1 MGRSSPPG
9 DPSFG
14 IVNAESIVE
23 GIQNCHMSLEE
34 SRVRL
39 SPWMRLFDD
48 EDDTGGSST
57 NDDDGRRHRRGD
69 DGDAPSD
76 YGDHRAVE
84 EFSSCM
90 DRTFASVDE
99 LMSRLAD
106 GGLIPLDGVGRDNN
120 NEHYRNRDEDNVYLL
135 MASNCISKA
144 TEFICHHCLTLLE
157 ADSLDGPG
165 PLDDRGIPNHEVRIQ
180 PIMAHLSEL
189 ALRVTHIHATLV
201 PCDRNRDI
209 VDDTDTVTLQSIIE
223 GYSQYQRRCLR
234 ARSKL
239 AISSVADLRRAAS
252 SQNCHVSDL
261 LEAERIR
268 QQLEV
273 ALDDE
278 CDGIDGGRGD
288 GMDGT
293 AGVSRGQPH
302 AQAITVVL
310 GEASSLIQPLA
321 AWRDALDVQSENDDD
336 SVLLRRLCQDSI
348 ELLDMEA
355 QTLAA
360 TVGSWFSS
368 DQRGIAT
375 LDNDNDH
382 NNNATK
388 SDLLSIESSLEE
400 MAWICQLISRYCLYS
415 EQTVDRPGVTGGESR
430 LQDLLTEQSLHYS
443 TLETRLATLQF
454 GQALSLACPQHIEL
468 GRPSLQVPSIVEDT
482 HFICVRAI
490 ERAAGTR
497 SERAVWTVGHWVCEV
512 WGVDHS
518 GGMTGGGDGVNGV
531 YRALM
536 EGVGCSCESNPNE
549 TAINAAGLPSPKVE
563 NAFAAALLEAVDEDG
578 GQGDQNSS
586 RTGSATNSAPTSGGL
601 SSFFTREGRDRGL
614 QNMIDSEICA
624 LNGISAAFNACSA
637 LSGLFADLVEEHI
650 DEGATRTN
658 TCGAPSTKSPSMLTF
673 ARDELNSHSRSYRE
687 LLQQRVRALVTD
699 LCGGD
704 DVFDCDGKPC
714 LQNLR
719 LFIEKEVYNLD
730 SSSFRHL
737 EGVDRLES
745 EMIGPVRRSQIF
757 EEIRK
762 DKCDAAVVLQIA
774 EAVGSK
780 SAEIIL
786 QVLLQGKTHFNE
798 YGAMLLSKQVRLLQN
813 LLCGLVLE
821 SADPGSTDAVKVGS
835 SSISTFSI
843 LKQFSRVNQA
853 VSILQL
859 EKPSDW
865 LAFSYKVGESD
876 ETNLT
881 PDEIQKI
888 MGLRVDFSEEAI
900 ARVCIQIG

>member
-1 MGRSSPPG
+1 
-9 DPSFG
+9 
-14 IVNAESIVE
+14 
-23 GIQNCHMSLEE
+23 
-34 SRVRL
+34 
-39 SPWMRLFDD
+39 
-48 EDDTGGSST
+48 
-57 NDDDGRRHRRGD
+57 
-69 DGDAPSD
+69 
-76 YGDHRAVE
+76 
-84 EFSSCM
+84 
-90 DRTFASVDE
+90 
-99 LMSRLAD
+99 
-106 GGLIPLDGVGRDNN
+106 
-120 NEHYRNRDEDNVYLL
+120 
-135 MASNCISKA
+135 
-144 TEFICHHCLTLLE
+144 
-157 ADSLDGPG
+157 
-165 PLDDRGIPNHEVRIQ
+165 
-180 PIMAHLSEL
+180 
-189 ALRVTHIHATLV
+189 
-201 PCDRNRDI
+201 
-209 VDDTDTVTLQSIIE
+209 
-223 GYSQYQRRCLR
+223 
-234 ARSKL
+234 
-239 AISSVADLRRAAS
+239 
-252 SQNCHVSDL
+252 
-261 LEAERIR
+261 
-268 QQLEV
+268 
-273 ALDDE
+273 
-278 CDGIDGGRGD
+278 
-288 GMDGT
+288 
-293 AGVSRGQPH
+293 
-302 AQAITVVL
+302 
-310 GEASSLIQPLA
+310 
-321 AWRDALDVQSENDDD
+321 
-336 SVLLRRLCQDSI
+336 
-348 ELLDMEA
+348 
-355 QTLAA
+355 
-360 TVGSWFSS
+360 
-368 DQRGIAT
+368 
-375 LDNDNDH
+375 
-382 NNNATK
+382 
-388 SDLLSIESSLEE
+388 
-400 MAWICQLISRYCLYS
+400 
-415 EQTVDRPGVTGGESR
+415 
-430 LQDLLTEQSLHYS
+430 
-443 TLETRLATLQF
+443 
-454 GQALSLACPQHIEL
+454 
-468 GRPSLQVPSIVEDT
+468 
-482 HFICVRAI
+482 
-490 ERAAGTR
+490 
-497 SERAVWTVGHWVCEV
+497 
-512 WGVDHS
+512 
-518 GGMTGGGDGVNGV
+518 
-531 YRALM
+531 
-536 EGVGCSCESNPNE
+536 
-549 TAINAAGLPSPKVE
+549 
-563 NAFAAALLEAVDEDG
+563 LEAVDEDG

-586 RTGSATNSAPTSGGL
+586 RTGSATNSAHTSGGL

-637 LSGLFADLVEEHI
+637 LSGLFADLVEEDI